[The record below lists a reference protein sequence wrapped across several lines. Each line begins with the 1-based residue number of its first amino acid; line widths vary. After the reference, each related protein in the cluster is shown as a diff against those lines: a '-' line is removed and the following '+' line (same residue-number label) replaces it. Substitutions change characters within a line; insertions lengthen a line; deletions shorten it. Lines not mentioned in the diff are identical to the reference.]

1 MLNFG
6 IHLRD
11 SCKTAAKKVTILHRL
26 ANFMPFRKKRLVMN
40 AFIESQFSYCPLLFM
55 FCSRALNDKI
65 NRIQER
71 ALRLV
76 YLDYT
81 SSVEELLEK
90 DGSVT
95 IHHRNIRLLATEMF
109 KATKGLGP
117 EIMRDIFV
125 LNKNPRRERAFHIP
139 SVKTEHMGKNSIR
152 YFGPIVWDDMLPKKF
167 KSIQTLEKFKIE
179 INKWVPTNC
188 SCHLCKEYIAGVGF
202 VDTFE

>member
-1 MLNFG
+1 M
-6 IHLRD
+6 
-11 SCKTAAKKVTILHRL
+11 V
-26 ANFMPFRKKRLVMN
+26 
-40 AFIESQFSYCPLLFM
+40 
-55 FCSRALNDKI
+55 CSGALNNKI

-117 EIMRDIFV
+117 EIMREIFV
-125 LNKNPRRERAFHIP
+125 PNNNPRSERSFHIP
-139 SVKTEHMGKNSIR
+139 SVKTEHMGKNSVR
-152 YFGPIVWDDMLPKKF
+152 YLGPIVWDDMLP
-167 KSIQTLEKFKIE
+167 EKFKTIQTVEKFKTE
-179 INKWVPTNC
+179 IKKWVPTNC
-188 SCHLCKEYIAGVGF
+188 PCSLCKQYVAGVGF
-202 VDTFE
+202 VNTFE